1 MRSSIRILSLVATF
15 AAAVAHGGEAEINL
29 QSWDGESDLPGGWT
43 QTKLKK
49 SSTYSNGAQFSG
61 EGYSLTS
68 PQFGYVIQSVSVK
81 LTCNTSNPERLLK
94 FTPINPEGADCDA
107 QSFDSPELV
116 KNYETQVMDIETSGV
131 DQFRI
136 ESSKGSTGNWYVL
149 SVNVTYDEESP
160 IVRPDPVDPEPVEE
174 PCRISNCWKMS
185 EFTKM
190 KGGKLFHDADF
201 SYLASVNKE
210 TDWVNGVSIDSFYSF
225 DDGNPS
231 TRIKNATASSK
242 YHGLYAIHTND
253 EQGVIN
259 ALGLLPSGEVAMEI
273 LLPVELDAE
282 QKVNGI
288 TLEYRCWQPK
298 IGTEETTLS
307 FSWCATD
314 TLDEIEKS
322 GWVLASEG
330 DYSGGGDG
338 PVKNVEIARRD
349 FRGAKF
355 LCFKWSVSKLSNS
368 SLFGISDLRV
378 TADID
383 QPGFAVLIR

>member
-1 MRSSIRILSLVATF
+1 M
-15 AAAVAHGGEAEINL
+15 
-29 QSWDGESDLPGGWT
+29 
-43 QTKLKK
+43 
-49 SSTYSNGAQFSG
+49 
-61 EGYSLTS
+61 
-68 PQFGYVIQSVSVK
+68 
-81 LTCNTSNPERLLK
+81 
-94 FTPINPEGADCDA
+94 
-107 QSFDSPELV
+107 
-116 KNYETQVMDIETSGV
+116 
-131 DQFRI
+131 
-136 ESSKGSTGNWYVL
+136 
-149 SVNVTYDEESP
+149 
-160 IVRPDPVDPEPVEE
+160 
-174 PCRISNCWKMS
+174 
-185 EFTKM
+185 
-190 KGGKLFHDADF
+190 
-201 SYLASVNKE
+201 
-210 TDWVNGVSIDSFYSF
+210 
-225 DDGNPS
+225 
-231 TRIKNATASSK
+231 
-242 YHGLYAIHTND
+242 
-253 EQGVIN
+253 
-259 ALGLLPSGEVAMEI
+259 GLLPSGEVAMEI

-355 LCFKWSVSKLSNS
+355 LCFKWSVSKQSNS